1 MVEETMMS
9 RPIFYFH
16 GLNSSPN
23 TDKVTRLKEHFSDV
37 YAFQIDPDP
46 AVSLPYLRAE
56 ITKVLTEYPDES
68 PIFVG
73 TSLGGWYASEL
84 GREFKSSVVAI
95 NPSYAP
101 QRTLPKLGISPE
113 ICAQYHDMAY
123 PAGAKY
129 FIGKQDE
136 VIDFTPIKDRLDGL
150 GAVWVEGAGHRF
162 NGAEFD
168 LVVDFIRSDK
178 ERDR

>member
-1 MVEETMMS
+1 MTV

-23 TDKVTRLKEHFSDV
+23 TDKVSRLKEHFTDV

-56 ITKVLTEYPDES
+56 IAKSLRAYPNEC

-84 GREFKSSVVAI
+84 GSEFSASIVAI

-101 QRTLPKLGISPE
+101 QRTLPRLGISPE
-113 ICAQYHDMAY
+113 ICARYQDMPY

-129 FIGKQDE
+129 FIGTEDD
-136 VIDFTPIKDRLDGL
+136 VIDFNPINDRLKGL

-168 LVVDFIRSDK
+168 LVLDYIRS
-178 ERDR
+178 EM